1 MILTCP
7 ACDTKYVVKDD
18 AIPPGGRQVRCAS
31 CKHSWH
37 QEPEG
42 AIVEAES
49 VAVDFES
56 APPPIPGHGEEA
68 LAEASAQAVEEQ
80 MIAGEPQ
87 PEGVEQAQ
95 PEWTMPGDSGDFEP
109 TPADEVSMEEAPA
122 VADEWRRPEPE
133 HPETAAD
140 EPEAAVV
147 QPESVAGEPAVPTE
161 EDFVGY
167 APIADE
173 EEPRRRWPLI
183 LGILALIVAAAAA
196 FWFLAPPQWKERA
209 GIAQAGATP
218 LQLMITTNDR
228 QPLESGNELI
238 AISGRVINPTDS
250 EQMVPPIHAELR
262 DKQTKAVVHRWTIA
276 PPARVLAPR
285 SSASFNSAEI
295 DVPKGGDELTITL
308 GQAGS

>member
-42 AIVEAES
+42 AVVEAES
-49 VAVDFES
+49 VAVDFEAAS
-56 APPPIPGHGEEA
+56 PAESGQEA
-68 LAEASAQAVEEQ
+68 LAETPAQAIEEG

-87 PEGVEQAQ
+87 PEEVGQNQ
-95 PEWTMPGDSGDFEP
+95 PEWTPPSSDEAIEP
-109 TPADEVSMEEAPA
+109 AAADEVSMEEAPA
-122 VADEWRRPEPE
+122 VADEWRRPEPAVE
-133 HPETAAD
+133 AYAPAAGPMPD
-140 EPEAAVV
+140 VEDPSA
-147 QPESVAGEPAVPTE
+147 PAE
-161 EDFVGY
+161 EEFVGY
-167 APIADE
+167 APIADDE
-173 EEPRRRWPLI
+173 APRRRWPLI
-183 LGILALIVAAAAA
+183 LAILVLIAAAAAA
-196 FWFLAPPQWKERA
+196 FWFLAPPEWKERA

-238 AISGRVINPTDS
+238 AISGRVINPTDR
-250 EQMVPPIHAELR
+250 EQIVPPIRAELR
-262 DKQTKAVVHRWTIA
+262 DKQTRAVVHRWTIA

-308 GQAGS
+308 GQVGS